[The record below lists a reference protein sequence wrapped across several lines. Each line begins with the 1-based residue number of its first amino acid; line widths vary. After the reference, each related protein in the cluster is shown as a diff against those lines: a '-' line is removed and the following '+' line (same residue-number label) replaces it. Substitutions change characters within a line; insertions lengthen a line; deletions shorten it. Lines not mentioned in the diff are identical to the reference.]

1 MAEAEKTDDAAA
13 AEDGAEPKKKKG
25 LMGPIMIGLV
35 LALLLGGGAAYGVM
49 SGLVPLGD
57 EEHAKD
63 GEHGEDGKHAKK
75 DKHKDEHKEEKKEPP
90 VFVAFEPLTITLTHG
105 GAPRQLRLALSVET
119 SKEYAEKVEIMKPRM
134 LDALNTLL
142 RAMHDNELTEPAGLD
157 RLRAQMLRRV
167 RIAADPT
174 AVKDLLITEFVVF

>member
-1 MAEAEKTDDAAA
+1 MAEGEQDGGEATEASSEAAT
-13 AEDGAEPKKKKG
+13 PKKKG
-25 LMGPIMIGLV
+25 IMGPLMIGLA
-35 LALLLGGGAAYGVM
+35 LALLLGGGAAYAVM

-57 EEHAKD
+57 EQHAGEKD
-63 GEHGEDGKHAKK
+63 GDGHGEKHADK
-75 DKHKDEHKEEKKEPP
+75 DGRGEAEAKEPP
-90 VFVAFEPLTITLTHG
+90 VFVTFEPLTITLTHG

-119 SKEYAEKVEIMKPRM
+119 SKDYAEKVELMKPRM

-142 RAMHDNELTEPAGLD
+142 RAMHEKELTEPAGLD

-174 AVKDLLITEFVVF
+174 AVKDLLVTEFVVF